1 MVIMTSED
9 GHHKCDEK
17 CYDAKRI
24 KCTCICGGKNHGK
37 GLRQALKNLQELVDD
52 EIEMQTALKEFV
64 QRPKHGN

>member
-24 KCTCICGGKNHGK
+24 KCTCICGGKNHGV
-37 GLRQALKNLQELVDD
+37 GLRQALKNLQELVDGMNMGAQHENPHD
-52 EIEMQTALKEFV
+52 
-64 QRPKHGN
+64 